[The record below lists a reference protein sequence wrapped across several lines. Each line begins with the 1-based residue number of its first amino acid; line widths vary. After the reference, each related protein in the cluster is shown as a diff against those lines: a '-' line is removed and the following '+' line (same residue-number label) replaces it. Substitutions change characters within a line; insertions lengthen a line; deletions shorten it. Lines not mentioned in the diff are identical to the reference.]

1 MAHAE
6 FPEEIARHDKHAG
19 DNGQKHCTGVVV
31 AADEVHQRVILHERV
46 GDDVGAERQ
55 HALAVDG
62 KRVAPVLAHTV
73 C

>member
-6 FPEEIARHDKHAG
+6 FPKEIARDNKYAG
-19 DNGQKHCTGVVV
+19 DDGQKHRAGIVV

-46 GDDVGAERQ
+46 GHDVGAERQ
-55 HALAVDG
+55 YAFAVDG
-62 KRVAPVLAHTV
+62 KRVTPVLAHAV

>member
-6 FPEEIARHDKHAG
+6 FPEEIARDNKYAG
-19 DNGQKHCTGVVV
+19 DNGQKHRAGIVV
-31 AADEVHQRVILHERV
+31 AADEVHQRIILHERV
-46 GDDVGAERQ
+46 GDDLGAERQ
-55 HALAVDG
+55 YAFAVDG

>member
-6 FPEEIARHDKHAG
+6 FPKEIARDNKHAG
-19 DNGQKHCTGVVV
+19 DDGQKHRVGIVV

-46 GDDVGAERQ
+46 GHDVGAERQ
-55 HALAVDG
+55 HAFAVDG